1 MSAHPG
7 QPEHQPPQRE
17 PPAGA
22 DVTRLLADA
31 AAGDPSAPHRLLT
44 SVYEHLRA
52 AAQLQ
57 MHAERLGGAGHT
69 LSATA
74 LVHEAYLKLVGP
86 REIPWANRAHFY
98 AAAVE
103 AMRRRLVDHARAK
116 HRQKRGGPTQHR
128 VDLDQAPALPRP
140 DAADNA
146 ADAERV
152 LALDDAF
159 RRLEDQDPPL
169 AAVAKFRFYIGL
181 SVQESALAL
190 GVSEC
195 TIKTDWVFAKAW
207 LSRELGQTPP
217 QTGAT
222 P

>member
-1 MSAHPG
+1 MTAHPG
-7 QPEHQPPQRE
+7 QPEHDLPAPPG
-17 PPAGA
+17 PGP

-31 AAGDPSAPHRLLT
+31 AAGDPAAPHRLLA
-44 SVYEHLRA
+44 SVYEQLRA
-52 AAQLQ
+52 AAQQQ
-57 MHAERLGGAGHT
+57 MHAERRGGAGHT

-86 REIPWANRAHFY
+86 REIPWANRAHFD

-103 AMRRRLVDHARAK
+103 AMRRLLVDHARAK
-116 HRQKRGGPTQHR
+116 HRQKRGGPVQHR
-128 VDLDQAPALPRP
+128 VDLDRAPALPHADAPP
-140 DAADNA
+140 DADPDAD
-146 ADAERV
+146 RV

-159 RRLEDQDPPL
+159 RRLEQQDPRL
-169 AAVAKFRFYIGL
+169 AAVAKLRFYIGL

-190 GVSEC
+190 GVSER
-195 TIKTDWVFAKAW
+195 TIKTDWAFAKAW

-217 QTGAT
+217 QTGAS